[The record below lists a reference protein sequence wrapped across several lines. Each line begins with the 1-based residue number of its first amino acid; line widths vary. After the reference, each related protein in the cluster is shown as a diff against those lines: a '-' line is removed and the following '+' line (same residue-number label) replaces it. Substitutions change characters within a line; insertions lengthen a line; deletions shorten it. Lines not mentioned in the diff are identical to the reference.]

1 MFNAQKEYQEFDQ
14 WLYANWWKQKTE
26 SMFYNVETQEEAS
39 YQDLYKQWQS
49 YQPKAIWF
57 NLYYTDQ
64 EGYYVRQV
72 FQDRMGADMEAA
84 GVNSFIKTIRVVI

>member
-14 WLYANWWKQKTE
+14 WLYANWWTQKTE
-26 SMFYNVETQEEAS
+26 SMFYNLETQEEAS

-57 NLYYTDQ
+57 NLYHFDNK
-64 EGYYVRQV
+64 YYVDQV
-72 FQDRMGADMEAA
+72 YEDKLGADMEAV
-84 GVNSFIKTIRVVI
+84 GSTTFIKTIRVVI